1 MGKVLITQMPFL
13 YPFLFNSSATLR
25 LATSR
30 ACRKLPQYR
39 SCYRLNSTVHSPTD
53 SPKSPIYHDQAP
65 DSSRLNPAP
74 SDYSRSIF
82 QDRCSLTVHT
92 GSGGNGCVSFLREKY
107 IEEGPANGGD
117 GGTGGSVYIQAIE
130 GQTSLHKLARR
141 GVVKAGR
148 GKNGQGKS
156 KGGVRGEDVLLQV
169 PVGTV
174 VREIWRYDPLH
185 EEEERLRLLEGSG
198 EVEEGP
204 GRPARPNQWVLY
216 PGAKASDFL
225 RTEFP
230 SLPGPRRSPLANMQ
244 PKAPINLDLS
254 EHMERPMLLAAG
266 AVGGLGN
273 PNFVTRSAGR
283 PKFATKGEQGMK
295 IILELELKILAD
307 VGLVGL
313 PNAGKSTLLRAL
325 TNSRTRI
332 GNWAFTT
339 LSPNIGTV
347 VLDNHKGRPAVISGT
362 DTKRRDNFTIAD
374 IPGLIE
380 GAHLDKGLGLGFLRH
395 IERAKVL
402 TFVIDLTAGD
412 AVQALKGLWHEI
424 GQYERLR
431 SSVLNSST
439 EQRLVEW
446 SPFDDDAPKPKVD
459 ESDGTEST
467 IVVSSSPSTSAFT
480 RTPGRSLPPLALPPI
495 YSKPW
500 FVVAT
505 KADLPETRENY
516 ASLRAYLDDVEKGAV
531 EHPGQKNGWKER
543 ICAVPVSA
551 IKGEGVDKIPEWI
564 SGLLDRL

>member
-1 MGKVLITQMPFL
+1 MPFL
-13 YPFLFNSSATLR
+13 YPFLFNSATPLR
-25 LATSR
+25 LATSS
-30 ACRKLPQYR
+30 ASRKLLRYP
-39 SCYRLNSTVHSPTD
+39 SCYRRNSTVQSPTEP
-53 SPKSPIYHDQAP
+53 SRPIYHDQSP

-74 SDYSRSIF
+74 SDYSRTIF
-82 QDRCSLTVHT
+82 LDRCSLTVHT

-107 IEEGPANGGD
+107 IEEGPPNGGD
-117 GGTGGSVYIQAIE
+117 GGTGGSIYIQAVE

-141 GVVKAGR
+141 SVIKAGR

-174 VREIWRYDPLH
+174 IREISRYDPLS
-185 EEEERLRLLEGSG
+185 EEEERLRLLKGAG
-198 EVEEGP
+198 QVEEDI
-204 GRPARPNQWVLY
+204 GRPSRPNQWVLY
-216 PGAKASDFL
+216 PGSKASDFMK
-225 RTEFP
+225 TEFP
-230 SLPGPRRSPLANMQ
+230 SLPGPRRSPLVSLQ

-266 AVGGLGN
+266 AVGGMGN
-273 PNFVTRSAGR
+273 PHFVTRSAGR
-283 PKFATKGEQGMK
+283 PKFATKGEQGMNMM
-295 IILELELKILAD
+295 LELELKLLAD

-313 PNAGKSTLLRAL
+313 PNAGKSTLLRAI

-347 VLDNHKGRPAVISGT
+347 VLDNHKGRPSVVTGA
-362 DTKRRDNFTIAD
+362 DRRPRDNFTIAD

-395 IERAKVL
+395 IERAKIL

-431 SSVLNSST
+431 SSVLNART
-439 EQRLVEW
+439 EERLVTW
-446 SPFDDDAPKPKVD
+446 SPFDDDAAPKPKDD
-459 ESDGTEST
+459 EGDGTEST
-467 IVVSSSPSTSAFT
+467 IVVPSSSSTSS
-480 RTPGRSLPPLALPPI
+480 RPPGRTLPPLALPPI

-516 ASLRAYLDDVEKGAV
+516 ASLRTYLDSVEKGQV
-531 EHPGQKNGWKER
+531 EHPGQKNGWRER
-543 ICAVPVSA
+543 LCAVPVSA
-551 IKGEGVDKIPEWI
+551 MKGEGVSKIPEWI
-564 SGLLDRL
+564 SGLLDRF

>member
-1 MGKVLITQMPFL
+1 MQITQMPFL
-13 YPFLFNSSATLR
+13 YPFLSNSSASLR
-25 LATSR
+25 LATRSANRQILRYSPSSR
-30 ACRKLPQYR
+30 R
-39 SCYRLNSTVHSPTD
+39 NSTVQPTAESSEAPTYNDQSPD
-53 SPKSPIYHDQAP
+53 L
-65 DSSRLNPAP
+65 SRLNPAP

-82 QDRCSLTVHT
+82 KDRCSVTVHT

-117 GGTGGSVYIQAIE
+117 GGTGGSIYIQAVE

-141 GVVKAGR
+141 SLIKAGR

-156 KGGVRGEDVLLQV
+156 KGGQRGEDVLLQV

-174 VREIWRYDPLH
+174 VREIWRYDPLD
-185 EEEERLRLLEGSG
+185 EEEERLRLLKGRG
-198 EVEEGP
+198 EVEDTEKP
-204 GRPARPNQWVLY
+204 SRPNQWVLY
-216 PGAKASDFL
+216 PGSKPSEFL

-230 SLPGPRRSPLANMQ
+230 SLPGPRRSPLASMQ

-254 EHMERPMLLAAG
+254 EHMERPMILAAG

-273 PNFVTRSAGR
+273 PHFVSRSVGR
-283 PKFATKGEQGMK
+283 PKFATKGETGMK
-295 IILELELKILAD
+295 LTLELELKLLAD

-325 TNSRTRI
+325 TNSRTRV

-347 VLDNHKGRPAVISGT
+347 VLDDHKGRPAVVSGT
-362 DTKRRDNFTIAD
+362 DAARPRDNFTIAD

-395 IERAKVL
+395 IERAKIL
-402 TFVIDLTAGD
+402 TFVVDLTAGD

-431 SSVLNSST
+431 TSVLNSRT
-439 EQRLVEW
+439 EERLVPW
-446 SPFDDDAPKPKVD
+446 SPFDDDAASKARD
-459 ESDGTEST
+459 EGGDEEHGTEST
-467 IVVSSSPSTSAFT
+467 IVVPSSPSASSRPLGKT
-480 RTPGRSLPPLALPPI
+480 LPPLSLPPI

-516 ASLRAYLDDVEKGAV
+516 AALRAYLDSVEKGLV
-531 EHPGQKNGWKER
+531 EHPGQRNGWKER
-543 ICAVPVSA
+543 LCAVPVSA
-551 IKGEGVDKIPEWI
+551 IKGEGVRKIPEWI
-564 SGLLDRL
+564 SGLLDRI